1 MPIFYF
7 LKSVVFWF
15 VQKPSLDCTLTKSVY
30 KNYILSKSVKNH
42 KRAIKNEIKVM
53 NVKQIWIKK
62 FSMYN
67 LIKDLLKLINVIKK
81 VYEKPAD
88 LKNTCK
94 GAQ

>member
-1 MPIFYF
+1 
-7 LKSVVFWF
+7 
-15 VQKPSLDCTLTKSVY
+15 
-30 KNYILSKSVKNH
+30 
-42 KRAIKNEIKVM
+42 
-53 NVKQIWIKK
+53 
-62 FSMYN
+62 MYN